1 MYIKC
6 DMISAMNEQQMRY
19 FLDVAET
26 QHITQSAQ
34 RLRIAQPALSRTIRR
49 LEQELGCTLLAHEGR
64 NVRLTEEGRRT
75 RDRFAAAV
83 AQLDAL
89 RDDLAALSTDRAYMV
104 RVDVRAASYLTVEA
118 ISSWMSVHPESTIR
132 LVQSGE
138 SASPADVV
146 VDCPLPDADY
156 AAGRESRSF
165 RERILVALPERA
177 DVPQGPVGLKALEH
191 AGFVALSGSRG
202 FRRVCDRLCAH
213 SCFQPRI
220 ALESDNPAVV
230 RKAIALGLG
239 VGFWPEWSWGTVEGD
254 GVGLREVDEP
264 RFERTISVVCRTE
277 QGAAFFAFL
286 CSFFE
291 RCARDARNARR

>member
-1 MYIKC
+1 
-6 DMISAMNEQQMRY
+6 MNEQQMRY

-26 QHITQSAQ
+26 QHITQSAR
-34 RLRIAQPALSRTIRR
+34 RLRIAQPALSRTIRH

-64 NVRLTEEGRRT
+64 NVRLTEEGKRA
-75 RDRFAAAV
+75 RDRMAAAV

-89 RDDLAALSTDRAYMV
+89 RDDLAALSADRARMV
-104 RVDVRAASYLTVEA
+104 RVDVKAASYLTVEA
-118 ISSWMSVHPESTIR
+118 ISSWMAAHPESTVR
-132 LVQSGE
+132 LVQTGE

-146 VDCPLPDADY
+146 VDCPLPGRDPAADS
-156 AAGRESRSF
+156 ESRIF
-165 RERILVALPERA
+165 RERILVALPARA
-177 DVPQGPVGLKALEH
+177 NVPEGPVALEALEH

-202 FRRVCDRLCAH
+202 FRRVCDQLCAR
-213 SCFQPRI
+213 SGFTPRI

-254 GVGLREVDEP
+254 GVGLREVDAP
-264 RFERTISVVCRTE
+264 RFERTISVVRKTE

-291 RCARDARNARR
+291 ECARNARG

>member
-1 MYIKC
+1 M
-6 DMISAMNEQQMRY
+6 
-19 FLDVAET
+19 
-26 QHITQSAQ
+26 
-34 RLRIAQPALSRTIRR
+34 
-49 LEQELGCTLLAHEGR
+49 
-64 NVRLTEEGRRT
+64 
-75 RDRFAAAV
+75 
-83 AQLDAL
+83 
-89 RDDLAALSTDRAYMV
+89 
-104 RVDVRAASYLTVEA
+104 
-118 ISSWMSVHPESTIR
+118 
-132 LVQSGE
+132 
-138 SASPADVV
+138 

-213 SCFQPRI
+213 SGFQPRI

-277 QGAAFFAFL
+277 QGATFFAFL

>member
-1 MYIKC
+1 
-6 DMISAMNEQQMRY
+6 MNEQQMRY

-34 RLRIAQPALSRTIRR
+34 RLHIAQPALSRTIRH

-64 NVRLTEEGRRT
+64 NVRLTEAGRRT

-89 RDDLAALSTDRAYMV
+89 RDDLAALSADRAHLV

-118 ISSWMSVHPESTIR
+118 ISSWMAAHPESTIR
-132 LVQSGE
+132 LVQAGE
-138 SASPADVV
+138 TASPVDVV
-146 VDCPLPDADY
+146 VHCPLPDA
-156 AAGRESRSF
+156 APLAGRESRSF
-165 RERILVALPERA
+165 RERILVALPESA
-177 DVPQGPVGLKALEH
+177 DVPQGPVGFPALEH

-202 FRRVCDRLCAH
+202 FRQVCDRLCAR
-213 SCFQPRI
+213 SGFTPRI

-239 VGFWPEWSWGTVEGD
+239 VGFWPEWSWGSVEGD
-254 GVGLREVDEP
+254 GVGLREVDAP
-264 RFERTISVVCRTE
+264 RFERTISVVRKTE

-291 RCARDARNARR
+291 RCARTARR